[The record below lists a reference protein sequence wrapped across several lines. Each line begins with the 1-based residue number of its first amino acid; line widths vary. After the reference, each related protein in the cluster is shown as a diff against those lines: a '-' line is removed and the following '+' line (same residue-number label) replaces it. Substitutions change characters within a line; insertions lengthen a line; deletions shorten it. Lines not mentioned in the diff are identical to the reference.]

1 MDRAEYYRILG
12 IQQGASRAQIDRAY
26 NERMKRLRSSD
37 FADEREYADR
47 KLRELKYA
55 YSVVAGGAAPI
66 SEHQKL
72 AHHARRKDDMEIAE
86 TADSFFG
93 NLGGQAK
100 AAAERVK
107 QSAQSVTGHHPEG
120 SHSHR
125 KDKVRGAYQD
135 ESQSRSRKGAGG
147 QRLVNDGEGARR
159 GGQPLVKS
167 FDVSADGGKALKTV
181 VGIIVLLLA
190 IVPSMIGSC
199 ESNRYP
205 DYTFGEAEIED
216 SDWEATYN
224 ETVQIVDQLMY
235 ERVSD
240 FDYDGWLDDSEAV
253 QYQDQIVG
261 EIVLEEGEEIPNY
274 TDALA
279 QGLCLPSAA
288 AALAYLTGEEDFYWY
303 NDDGQNADV
312 LAEQLMQ
319 APGFDEIAG
328 AVNLYRDERIL
339 DEGAY
344 LRFLVDVA
352 NSQTIS
358 VLYG

>member
-72 AHHARRKDDMEIAE
+72 AHHARRKDDMEIVE

-107 QSAQSVTGHHPEG
+107 QSAQSAVGHHPEG

-147 QRLVNDGEGARR
+147 QRLVNDVEGARR
-159 GGQPLVKS
+159 AGSRWSSRLMCRQTAARRS
-167 FDVSADGGKALKTV
+167 RRWSASLCCCWR
-181 VGIIVLLLA
+181 
-190 IVPSMIGSC
+190 SC
-199 ESNRYP
+199 HR
-205 DYTFGEAEIED
+205 
-216 SDWEATYN
+216 
-224 ETVQIVDQLMY
+224 
-235 ERVSD
+235 
-240 FDYDGWLDDSEAV
+240 
-253 QYQDQIVG
+253 
-261 EIVLEEGEEIPNY
+261 
-274 TDALA
+274 
-279 QGLCLPSAA
+279 
-288 AALAYLTGEEDFYWY
+288 
-303 NDDGQNADV
+303 
-312 LAEQLMQ
+312 
-319 APGFDEIAG
+319 
-328 AVNLYRDERIL
+328 
-339 DEGAY
+339 
-344 LRFLVDVA
+344 
-352 NSQTIS
+352 
-358 VLYG
+358 

>member
-107 QSAQSVTGHHPEG
+107 QSAQSAVGHHPES

-147 QRLVNDGEGARR
+147 QRLVNDVEGARR

-205 DYTFGEAEIED
+205 DYTFGEAEEISTENAYD
-216 SDWEATYN
+216 N
-224 ETVQIVDQLMY
+224 TVYEVDQLLTNKM
-235 ERVSD
+235 SD
-240 FDYDGWLDDSEAV
+240 YDYDGWLDYSEVSQNQETVIDNMVYLPTEDETYTQLLAMKLGLDSAEAAV
-253 QYQDQIVG
+253 TYLSDGDDEVYWQ
-261 EIVLEEGEEIPNY
+261 N
-274 TDALA
+274 TDYENACLLGSALMDA
-279 QGLCLPSAA
+279 PSF
-288 AALAYLTGEEDFYWY
+288 E
-303 NDDGQNADV
+303 
-312 LAEQLMQ
+312 
-319 APGFDEIAG
+319 EIAG
-328 AVNLYRDERIL
+328 CVSLYSGEPIKDY
-339 DEGAY
+339 GTY
-344 LRFLVDVA
+344 LQFLVDVA

>member
-72 AHHARRKDDMEIAE
+72 AHHARRKDDLEIAE

-93 NLGGQAK
+93 NLGGQVK

-107 QSAQSVTGHHPEG
+107 QSAQSAAGHHPEG

-147 QRLVNDGEGARR
+147 QRLVNDVEGARR

-199 ESNRYP
+199 ESDRYP
-205 DYTFGEAEIED
+205 DYTIGEAEEISTENAYD
-216 SDWEATYN
+216 N
-224 ETVQIVDQLMY
+224 TVYEVDQLLTNKM
-235 ERVSD
+235 SD
-240 FDYDGWLDDSEAV
+240 YDYDGWLDYSEVSQNQETVIDNMVYLPTEDETYTQLLAMKLGLDSAEAAV
-253 QYQDQIVG
+253 TYLSDGDDEVYWK
-261 EIVLEEGEEIPNY
+261 N
-274 TDALA
+274 TDYENACLLGSALMDA
-279 QGLCLPSAA
+279 PSF
-288 AALAYLTGEEDFYWY
+288 E
-303 NDDGQNADV
+303 
-312 LAEQLMQ
+312 
-319 APGFDEIAG
+319 EIAG
-328 AVNLYRDERIL
+328 CVSLYSGEPIIDY
-339 DEGAY
+339 GTY
-344 LRFLVDVA
+344 LQFLVDVA